1 MDTSTI
7 RNRIKMIDDLEAENK
22 TSKDLL
28 KSALENDGSYVE
40 AAREAKE
47 ALSKRKR
54 IKDTIYSQVE
64 NKKVVEDIRANV
76 EEIETLQEILST
88 ELANYYA
95 TAKTDNIEDAQGTK
109 RKFKIIVKLMPSG
122 REE

>member
-1 MDTSTI
+1 
-7 RNRIKMIDDLEAENK
+7 MIDDLEAENK